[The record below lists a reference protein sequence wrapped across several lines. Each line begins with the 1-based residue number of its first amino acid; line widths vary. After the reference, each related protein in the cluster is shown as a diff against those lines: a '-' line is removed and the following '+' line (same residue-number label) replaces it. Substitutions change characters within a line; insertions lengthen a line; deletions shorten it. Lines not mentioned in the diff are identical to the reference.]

1 MSNLNVRE
9 LDVPAHSRQFDAN
22 GGKIRYANNPLENH
36 AKNQKKLMT
45 HPKKNDELTRRQ
57 IDRPTGRQQ

>member
-22 GGKIRYANNPLENH
+22 GGKIRYANNPLEKH

-45 HPKKNDELTRRQ
+45 HS
-57 IDRPTGRQQ
+57 